1 MRQASAPP
9 GVAQI
14 VLHGKNGPSPWKKEW
29 RNFAISMMWTKRK
42 TSARRRNWNKERILA
57 GVLVRREALDTVND
71 TVVGDGR
78 RDRRRTGICGD
89 WEPSRNPKS

>member
-1 MRQASAPP
+1 M
-9 GVAQI
+9 
-14 VLHGKNGPSPWKKEW
+14 
-29 RNFAISMMWTKRK
+29 
-42 TSARRRNWNKERILA
+42 RRRVWSRERILA

-89 WEPSRNPKS
+89 